1 MVLTSKEIEQLEQY
15 RDNYGKAQIRLIKA
29 IYEKHT
35 GKKLPCPT
43 CSITNRKVIHATVY
57 NWYDQT
63 RA

>member
-1 MVLTSKEIEQLEQY
+1 MVLTSKEIEMLDLY
-15 RDNYGKAQIRLIKA
+15 RNNYGKAQIRQIKA

-57 NWYDQT
+57 SWYDEA